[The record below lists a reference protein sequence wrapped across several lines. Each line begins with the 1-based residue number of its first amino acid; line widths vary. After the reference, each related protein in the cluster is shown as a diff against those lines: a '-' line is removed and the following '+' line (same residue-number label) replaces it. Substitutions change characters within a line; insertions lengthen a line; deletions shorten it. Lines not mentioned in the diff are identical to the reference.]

1 MDVDAG
7 YGIRKIWRQTLPLP
21 LSGCDLGQVIFSL
34 WTNLLIYKMGTGKK
48 RQQLGIDN
56 NNASLVQVL

>member
-1 MDVDAG
+1 MHVDAG

-21 LSGCDLGQVIFSL
+21 LSGCDLGQVIFSGPIFSSIK
-34 WTNLLIYKMGTGKK
+34 WEPGKK
-48 RQQLGIDN
+48 KKQLEID